1 MSPKRWAAA
10 TAAGIVLVICMPVS
24 ALATETDECADAGL
38 ISSLLGQCGLLGGLL
53 GGSDPVDQ
61 DPDAVDTTGPDDDE
75 PASIDDSAG
84 TSGGPSS
91 DTSGSSTRP
100 DDSGT
105 TSGPASGSSP
115 DPADSTGSG
124 SHSVPTGGAAGTSD
138 ESSVTGT
145 RPVGPSS
152 ARISDSGAAGAAG
165 RAQSGESVEPSQMVG
180 PFSELPDVPPLAGQ
194 VEELT
199 EAAGIPRV
207 AERTGPVVG
216 VALTLI
222 TAGIF
227 VAATGLWTAIWRN
240 AGRADA

>member
-1 MSPKRWAAA
+1 
-10 TAAGIVLVICMPVS
+10 MPVS

-61 DPDAVDTTGPDDDE
+61 DPDAVDTTGPDHDE
-75 PASIDDSAG
+75 PAGTDDSAG

-91 DTSGSSTRP
+91 DTPGGSTGSDDSGGTSGPVSGSS
-100 DDSGT
+100 S
-105 TSGPASGSSP
+105 
-115 DPADSTGSG
+115 DPPSTGSG
-124 SHSVPTGGAAGTSD
+124 SHGVPAGGAAGTSD
-138 ESSVTGT
+138 ETSVTGT

-152 ARISDSGAAGAAG
+152 ARISDSGAARAAG
-165 RAQSGESVEPSQMVG
+165 RAESGESVEPSQMVG
-180 PFSELPDVPPLAGQ
+180 PFSELPDAPPLVGQ

-199 EAAGIPRV
+199 EAAGVPRV
-207 AERTGPVVG
+207 AESTGPVVG

>member
-91 DTSGSSTRP
+91 DTSGSSTGP
-100 DDSGT
+100 DDSGG
-105 TSGPASGSSP
+105 TSGAASGLSS
-115 DPADSTGSG
+115 DPANSTGSG
-124 SHSVPTGGAAGTSD
+124 SPGVPTA
-138 ESSVTGT
+138 
-145 RPVGPSS
+145 
-152 ARISDSGAAGAAG
+152 GAAGAAG
-165 RAQSGESVEPSQMVG
+165 RAQSGGTVEPAQIVG
-180 PFSELPDVPPLAGQ
+180 PLSELPDAPQVVGQ
-194 VEELT
+194 VEELP
-199 EAAGIPRV
+199 EAAGIPPV
-207 AERTGPVVG
+207 AESTGPVIG

-227 VAATGLWTAIWRN
+227 VAITGLWTAIWRN

>member
-53 GGSDPVDQ
+53 GGSDPVNQ
-61 DPDAVDTTGPDDDE
+61 DPDAVDSTAPDDDE
-75 PASIDDSAG
+75 PAGTDDSAG

-91 DTSGSSTRP
+91 DTSGGSTGS
-100 DDSGT
+100 DDSGG
-105 TSGPASGSSP
+105 TSGQVSGSSS
-115 DPADSTGSG
+115 DPPSTGSG
-124 SHSVPTGGAAGTSD
+124 SHGVPAGGAAGTSD
-138 ESSVTGT
+138 ETSVTGT

-165 RAQSGESVEPSQMVG
+165 RARSGESVEPSQRVG
-180 PFSELPDVPPLAGQ
+180 PFSELPDAPPLVGQ

-207 AERTGPVVG
+207 AESTGPVVG

-227 VAATGLWTAIWRN
+227 VAATALWTAIWRN